1 MFSKFNLSIFQ
12 STPTV
17 LFFGYYRG
25 VSTKP
30 CGGQIVAQ
38 SFRSSMALLVDTEL
52 YSSKPIDAQ
61 GDLLLVPELIA
72 VQLAHLMAKQL
83 RNFPG

>member
-1 MFSKFNLSIFQ
+1 
-12 STPTV
+12 
-17 LFFGYYRG
+17 
-25 VSTKP
+25 
-30 CGGQIVAQ
+30 
-38 SFRSSMALLVDTEL
+38 MALLVDTEL